1 MKHKKRTS
9 ESNEHQKLV
18 EYTQGGILIR
28 FNEKKAV
35 KEKTTT
41 YKCTEFWFEVDEP
54 DIEGILE
61 KEGFI
66 LTDEH
71 KKLLK

>member
-1 MKHKKRTS
+1 MKHIKRTS
-9 ESNEHQKLV
+9 EANNPQKLV

-28 FNEKKAV
+28 FDEKEV
-35 KEKTTT
+35 TKEEIKI

-54 DIEGILE
+54 DIEEIVK
-61 KEGFI
+61 KEGFE
-66 LTDEH
+66 LTNEY